1 MKILVLNSG
10 SSSLKS
16 SLYDFSAANAP
27 PAQSLPAAGPAD
39 PAWQGEIEWSGANAQ
54 IKISTASGAKSKQ
67 QVKVASR
74 EEATQQ
80 LLATLWTGSTRVISS
95 AKEINVVG
103 HRVVNGGPEHREPA
117 LLDSKVI
124 AAIQRAA
131 AFAPLH
137 NQAELDGI
145 AIAQKLI
152 PAAPQV
158 AVFDTGFHRTLAPAA
173 YVYPGP
179 YDWLAKGIRRYGFHG
194 INHAYIAE
202 RAPQI
207 LQRDIRDT
215 PEESDKIDALIA
227 SLVLNDD
234 YTLDQERHSATLTER
249 GVSKCEKLLGADNL
263 YDHAH
268 HSILDRI
275 CRVLS
280 AKTRSSR
287 IVSCHLGNGCSLA
300 AIRDGRSVDTTMG
313 FTPLE
318 GLMMG
323 TRSGSID
330 PGILTYLATQEKQTG
345 EQLDNLLNKKS
356 GLLGIAGFSGDMREI
371 IEEMNAGA
379 SAPPDAK
386 SSGAKSPNSAST
398 LSACALPIDAGDK
411 SARAQLAFDM
421 FIHRLR
427 REIGSM
433 IAVLGGLDALVF
445 TAGIGENSAD
455 VRAAACDALA
465 FAGVHLD
472 ATKNAQLGAHGAAA
486 SSNAGS
492 GPADADIATAAS
504 PARVLVIK
512 AQEDW
517 AIARACFRLA
527 PSS

>member
-1 MKILVLNSG
+1 MKVS
-10 SSSLKS
+10 
-16 SLYDFSAANAP
+16 
-27 PAQSLPAAGPAD
+27 
-39 PAWQGEIEWSGANAQ
+39 
-54 IKISTASGAKSKQ
+54 
-67 QVKVASR
+67 SR

-80 LLATLWTGSTRVISS
+80 LLATLWTGATPVIAS
-95 AKEINVVG
+95 AAEINVVG

-117 LLDSKVI
+117 LLDAKVI
-124 AAIQRAA
+124 AAIQAAA

-152 PAAPQV
+152 PGARQV
-158 AVFDTGFHRTLAPAA
+158 TVFDTGFHRTLAPAA

-179 YDWLAKGIRRYGFHG
+179 YDWLAEGIRRYGFHG
-194 INHAYIAE
+194 INHGYIAE

-207 LQRDIRDT
+207 LRRD
-215 PEESDKIDALIA
+215 S
-227 SLVLNDD
+227 
-234 YTLDQERHSATLTER
+234 R
-249 GVSKCEKLLGADNL
+249 GLRL
-263 YDHAH
+263 
-268 HSILDRI
+268 
-275 CRVLS
+275 
-280 AKTRSSR
+280 
-287 IVSCHLGNGCSLA
+287 VSCHLGNGCSLA

-330 PGILTYLATQEKQTG
+330 PGILTYLARQEKQTG
-345 EQLDNLLNKKS
+345 QQLDTLLNKKS

-371 IEEMNAGA
+371 IEEMKNSGA
-379 SAPPDAK
+379 S
-386 SSGAKSPNSAST
+386 
-398 LSACALPIDAGDK
+398 ALPIDAGDK
-411 SARAQLAFDM
+411 SARAKLAFDI

-465 FAGVHLD
+465 FAGIHLD
-472 ATKNAQLGAHGAAA
+472 AAKNAQLGAKGAAD
-486 SSNAGS
+486 GS
-492 GPADADIATAAS
+492 GPGDADIAAAES

-517 AIARACFRLA
+517 AIAARLPPDWPVMKKFEQIETGRARWLVVRHTPLRVGCRQAESLSHCDDWLA
-527 PSS
+527 SSGNC